1 MAQTLLIRGGDGTRG
16 GYGTAGD
23 VLVNK
28 TADGVGLDEI
38 WTEVRAATDAYN
50 EQSSAIVSLL
60 SYQTTRAGDAV
71 AQDVLAERFEHA
83 TEFGV
88 PTGISEPSYLKI
100 GYSLRDYDKA
110 LRATW
115 KYLRDAS
122 AEQVRDR
129 VSRIYD
135 ADFRLVSGLV
145 LQRLFTPATETN
157 AEMLTVYGLWNG
169 DGMVPPAH
177 MGKTFDGSHTHYLTT
192 NGTSLTATHVE
203 GLAGH
208 LKHHGF
214 GSAKRAQLI
223 LLLHPDDL
231 ETSGMTAW
239 RAGVA
244 VGGVTPKYDFIV
256 SSSAPAFLTAEHIE
270 GTKPPAEYAGLPVV
284 GSYGGVFVV
293 ESHFIPKG
301 YIAAV
306 ASSGSN
312 DSDNPIAIREHESAD
327 YRGLRLISGG
337 RGQYPLI
344 DAFFARTIGVGV
356 RHRGAAVVCQ
366 IVAGTTYTAPTFDFV
381 R

>member
-1 MAQTLLIRGGDGTRG
+1 MATQILIRGGDGTRG
-16 GYGTAGD
+16 GFATAGD
-23 VLVNK
+23 VRVNK
-28 TADGVGLDEI
+28 TADGVDLNEI
-38 WTEVRAATDAYN
+38 WDEVKDATDVFN
-50 EQSSAIVSLL
+50 EQKSAIVSLL

-88 PTGISEPSYLKI
+88 PTGISEPNYLKI
-100 GYSLRDYDKA
+100 GYSLGDYDKA
-110 LRATW
+110 TRATW

-129 VSRIYD
+129 VRRIYD

-145 LQRLFTPATETN
+145 LERLFTPTPRTN
-157 AEMLTVYGLWNG
+157 AEMLTVYGLWNA

-177 MGKTFDGSHTHYLTT
+177 MGKVFDGNHTHYLTT
-192 NGTSLTATHVE
+192 NGTTLTATHVE

-208 LKHHGF
+208 LKHHGY
-214 GSAKRAQLI
+214 GTVKRAQLI
-223 LLLHPDDL
+223 LMLHPDDL

-256 SSSAPAFLTAEHIE
+256 SSSAPAFLTAEHVE

-284 GSYGGVFVV
+284 GSYGSVFVV

-301 YIAAV
+301 YVAAV
-306 ASSGSN
+306 ASSGPN
-312 DSDNPIAIREHESAD
+312 DSDNPIAVREHEDAD
-327 YRGLRLISGG
+327 FRGLRLIGG
-337 RGQYPLI
+337 RGPYPLV
-344 DAFFARTIGVGV
+344 DAFFTRAIGVGV
-356 RHRGAAVVCQ
+356 RHRGAAVACQ